1 MKLDKNQIFN
11 LTAIV
16 SKLVRYNLKIIF
28 GNIFIY
34 FLLGATGFYLFTAA
48 LTFFDTS
55 ANPTS
60 ATVFYLLLFPGI
72 LIIFYPATF
81 GIQNDSDS
89 RTLEIL
95 FGIPDYRYKVWL
107 VRMAIIYILVF
118 CILVVLALIALAA
131 FTRFSL
137 LTMVFQLMFPIF
149 FIGSLA
155 FMISTLV
162 RNGYAAMVFLIIIG
176 MIFWIF
182 GSALTESQ
190 WNLFLNP
197 FHVPER
203 ISEAIW
209 ANIQVKNRLYILSA
223 TILML
228 LYGLLNMQKREKF
241 V

>member
-1 MKLDKNQIFN
+1 MRVDKTIIRNF
-11 LTAIV
+11 L
-16 SKLVRYNLKIIF
+16 LVTLKVVQYNVKVIF
-28 GNIFIY
+28 GNIFVY
-34 FLLGATGFYLFTAA
+34 FLLGAVGFFLFTAA
-48 LTFFDTS
+48 LTFFDAN
-55 ANPTS
+55 ANPTP

-107 VRMAIIYILVF
+107 VRLGIIYVLVF
-118 CILVVLALIALAA
+118 CILLILALLAMAA

-137 LTMVFQLMFPIF
+137 LAMVFQLMFPIF

-155 FMISTLV
+155 FMFSTIV
-162 RNGYAAMVFLIIIG
+162 RNGYAAMVFLIILG
-176 MIFWIF
+176 MVFWILS
-182 GSALTESQ
+182 GVLSESQ

-197 FHVPER
+197 FHVPEK
-203 ISEAIW
+203 ISELIW
-209 ANIQVKNRLYILSA
+209 ASIKVKNRLYILSA
-223 TILML
+223 TILMI